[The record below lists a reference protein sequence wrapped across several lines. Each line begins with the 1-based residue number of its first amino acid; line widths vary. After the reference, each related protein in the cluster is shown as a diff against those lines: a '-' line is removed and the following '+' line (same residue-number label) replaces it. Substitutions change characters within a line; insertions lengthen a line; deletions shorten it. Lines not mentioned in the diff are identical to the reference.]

1 MHCDESKLSVSCG
14 SRGLH
19 VFSMALAAH
28 LAAQFTT
35 TVLSAQEETDED
47 IALRLCRKMLLSPH
61 HNASLFKS
69 FKSMLLAPSLQLR
82 AWVHSPALAS
92 TTSYFECHTS
102 ALNSTCRDSE
112 GRRFRRPAR
121 AHIKA
126 MAASRG

>member
-28 LAAQFTT
+28 LAAQFATT
-35 TVLSAQEETDED
+35 LLSAQEETDEGV
-47 IALRLCRKMLLSPH
+47 ALGLCRTMLLSSH
-61 HNASLFKS
+61 HNASLFKR
-69 FKSMLLAPSLQLR
+69 FKSVLLAPSVQLR